1 MAFLYPYTQLEN
13 ICEKKF
19 IYNYYN
25 IRLSKN
31 KHNKLEYRDE
41 EGVKILLNGIKEDLN
56 GNTTYFGLSAIPKLT
71 LNLTLF
77 QEKY

>member
-1 MAFLYPYTQLEN
+1 M
-13 ICEKKF
+13 
-19 IYNYYN
+19 
-25 IRLSKN
+25 
-31 KHNKLEYRDE
+31 EYRDE

-56 GNTTYFGLSAIPKLT
+56 GNTMYFGLSAIPKLT